1 MTTKQ
6 SMRPTKT
13 VPRGSS
19 ADSAQQH
26 PKPPFPAQHQTSP
39 GLESKLK
46 PRPQYQ
52 AHAHVPK
59 SPSHSVGRGVPDVAG
74 DADPATG
81 YQIFLN
87 GVVTTIGFSM
97 VMSL

>member
-6 SMRPTKT
+6 SMRPTKP
-13 VPRGSS
+13 VSRGSS

-52 AHAHVPK
+52 AAKSTVSACPK
-59 SPSHSVGRGVPDVAG
+59 TLDRLP
-74 DADPATG
+74 
-81 YQIFLN
+81 
-87 GVVTTIGFSM
+87 
-97 VMSL
+97 